1 MTIPVIFFE
10 SNIIVWILIS

>member
-1 MTIPVIFFE
+1 MTISVIFFE